1 MPPVNRHDV
10 QKRSCGHVFI
20 KTLQRISAC
29 PVPPPLSPTST
40 SNRTSDSLTMANTG
54 LPSASGPL
62 DSQGH
67 SLPLLSRSTVLPY
80 SAQSTDLG
88 TIDISSDECEVV
100 KPPKKKLRKT
110 DLSLPRKGKE
120 QAMVRHLPR
129 FFFFLFRSD
138 FAWYRVREG

>member
-1 MPPVNRHDV
+1 
-10 QKRSCGHVFI
+10 
-20 KTLQRISAC
+20 
-29 PVPPPLSPTST
+29 
-40 SNRTSDSLTMANTG
+40 MANTG

-129 FFFFLFRSD
+129 FFFFF
-138 FAWYRVREG
+138 FALTSRGTGCGKDRTNLRDREKGESITVCEKR